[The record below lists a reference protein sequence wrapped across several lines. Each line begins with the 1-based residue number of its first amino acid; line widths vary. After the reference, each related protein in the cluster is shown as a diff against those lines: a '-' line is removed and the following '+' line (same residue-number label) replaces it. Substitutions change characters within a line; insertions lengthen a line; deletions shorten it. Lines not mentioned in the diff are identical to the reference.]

1 MILSLEQEKT
11 FPSFAGPARMMLEQ
25 ANQRTNGS
33 HELEN
38 LIRSGLLKKTVIDFS
53 GCIFAALSLRL
64 RKNMQ

>member
-33 HELEN
+33 CEFEN
-38 LIRSGLLKKTVIDFS
+38 LIRSGPLKRTVIDFS
-53 GCIFAALSLRL
+53 GCIFAILKLRL
-64 RKNMQ
+64 YGSMQ